1 MMRVPVCHFQMSGRA
16 GRRGLDDKGIVIL
29 MLDDR
34 IEPAIA
40 KGIVRGKADCLYS
53 AFHLGFSM
61 VLNLFRLEAITP
73 EKYAPVHLNAVIP
86 SRKLHPPK
94 THPSRRVT

>member
-1 MMRVPVCHFQMSGRA
+1 MQMSGRA

-73 EKYAPVHLNAVIP
+73 E
-86 SRKLHPPK
+86 R
-94 THPSRRVT
+94 